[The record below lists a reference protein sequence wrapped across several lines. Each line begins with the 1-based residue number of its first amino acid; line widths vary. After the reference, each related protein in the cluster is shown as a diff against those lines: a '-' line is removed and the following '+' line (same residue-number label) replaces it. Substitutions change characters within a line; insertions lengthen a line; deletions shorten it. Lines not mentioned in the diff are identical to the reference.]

1 MICRTPTIT
10 PSPPN
15 ASMPRDT
22 AVSLSPSPSLSRST
36 SLIRRIATFGLG
48 ISPRPRKGATVAA
61 ITWRSAAR
69 PEPIRGAENAD
80 IRCRIGA
87 KSGAAFRR
95 NHLPLSTEIRCR
107 FAPIF
112 CTAHAPCPCHLIETT
127 ACPFLPQPR
136 HRSRPLRSRTFAAGL
151 RPALNRASGVSRAI

>member
-1 MICRTPTIT
+1 MIKPDAREAPGTPRIGVGEFEPFLTVGAGQPQYAETGAHRLLGMLARVEQTVDIGADGK
-10 PSPPN
+10 PEGGGLG
-15 ASMPRDT
+15 AQLVRG
-22 AVSLSPSPSLSRST
+22 ALGHF
-36 SLIRRIATFGLG
+36 RRIATFGLG

-61 ITWRSAAR
+61 ITCRSTAR

-112 CTAHAPCPCHLIETT
+112 AG
-127 ACPFLPQPR
+127 
-136 HRSRPLRSRTFAAGL
+136 TFA
-151 RPALNRASGVSRAI
+151 RNR